1 MKDLAIRLQN
11 RPGAL
16 AEMGEAIGR
25 AGVSVEGGGGF
36 VVDGQAIMHF
46 LFEDGAAARHALER
60 AGIDVFDER
69 DVVVQRLDQ
78 ELPGQLGS
86 IGRAMAN
93 AGVNIEV
100 VYSDHDNRLIL
111 GVDKLASARM
121 VSDTWPQ
128 HTASVKSKRDH
139 HYTASVRWTGNR
151 GTGTSGYRAYARD
164 HLIEAEGKSAIDGSA
179 DAHFRGDRARWNPEE
194 LLVASLA
201 ACHQLA
207 YLHLCA
213 DAGVVVTGYE
223 DHVEGTMIEDVDG
236 GGAFTTVVLHPVVRI
251 VAGADRALALS
262 LHEKAH
268 ALCFIARSVRFPVT
282 CEPIVMFDEPA
293 ARNSR

>member
-1 MKDLAIRLQN
+1 MKDLAIRLAN

-16 AEMGEAIGR
+16 AEMGEALGK
-25 AGVSVEGGGGF
+25 ADVSVEGGGGF
-36 VVDGQAIMHF
+36 VVDGQAIVHF
-46 LFEDGAAARHALER
+46 LFENGAAARRALEA
-60 AGIDVFDER
+60 AGIDVLDER

-78 ELPGQLGS
+78 QVPGQLGS
-86 IGRAMAN
+86 IGRAMAD

-111 GVDKLASARM
+111 GVDKFALAKV
-121 VSDTWPQ
+121 VSDSWPQ
-128 HTASVKSKRDH
+128 HPANMKSKREH
-139 HYTASVRWTGNR
+139 RYATSVRWTGNR
-151 GTGTSGYRAYARD
+151 GTGTSSYRAYARD
-164 HLIEAEGKSAIDGSA
+164 HVIEGDGKSAIDGSA
-179 DAHFRGDRARWNPEE
+179 DAHFRGDRTRWNPEE

-223 DHVEGTMIEDVDG
+223 DHAKGTMIEHADG
-236 GGAFTTVVLHPVVRI
+236 GAAFASVVLHPAVR
-251 VAGADRALALS
+251 VDAGSDRALALS

-282 CEPIVMFDEPA
+282 CEPTVMVDESAVRDRP
-293 ARNSR
+293 